1 MNLLKK
7 PFLIFLSV
15 LMLSGVVPAYADTT
29 LTVNGM
35 GAIIEDNTVQAEKDA
50 LKDAFE
56 KALIIAAL
64 QYIPQSSHENLMAA
78 VAEYIDTRG
87 LKDIV
92 QYKITSRNRQQG
104 ILRLTVDLKLKDDYL
119 NEWLQTKVLTT
130 PSKLK
135 PTIILMISS
144 DDEAGD
150 KSYFWWENRG
160 LAYSP
165 FETLLVEALAGSGQ
179 NVIAAPPKHFDVN
192 GGEIKIA
199 RDAGAQ
205 LVIAGQVSYVPVF
218 EDIWGLNGEFRL
230 MEADTG
236 KLIGNWSI
244 SRRSDLTRKDMSSYI
259 ADIIASAVAARTDK
273 MVMALSPV
281 MHSKTLVISGTRD
294 YTTYQAI
301 INALKSMENVEKIEL
316 KSIRKHSLTHEIRIV
331 GDYEDVLRS
340 LTARQVANIDIRLK
354 GDTATIQLIA
364 R

>member
-135 PTIILMISS
+135 PTIILMNSS

-165 FETLLVEALAGSGQ
+165 FETLLVESLAGSGQ

-236 KLIGNWSI
+236 KLIGN
-244 SRRSDLTRKDMSSYI
+244 L
-259 ADIIASAVAARTDK
+259 
-273 MVMALSPV
+273 L
-281 MHSKTLVISGTRD
+281 
-294 YTTYQAI
+294 
-301 INALKSMENVEKIEL
+301 
-316 KSIRKHSLTHEIRIV
+316 
-331 GDYEDVLRS
+331 
-340 LTARQVANIDIRLK
+340 
-354 GDTATIQLIA
+354 
-364 R
+364 